1 MGTPPSEN
9 DTAMSSKPEPLQPQ
23 EQTQPDGKIGIRRR
37 LKHFTFAWFL
47 STMSTGGLALAL
59 TDTPHQFPGNNPF
72 PPHPYSPP
80 FSPVKNEEAN

>member
-23 EQTQPDGKIGIRRR
+23 EQKQPDGKIGIRKR

-59 TDTPHQFPGNNPF
+59 ADTPHQFPGNNPS
-72 PPHPYSPP
+72 PHIPILRRSLP
-80 FSPVKNEEAN
+80 